1 MAKCYFELRKQ
12 SAKGTDSIAAD
23 IMRHFHA
30 RQHLGK
36 AIVVYDQPA
45 GLLAASRRQW
55 LKMGRAIQKQRAS
68 TLNADKI
75 LKYTHTITHMQH
87 IHFSSKT
94 PLEEPEADIY
104 FLDPTQCK
112 TMPVHCYSMYVTIAV
127 KQAVA
132 VEIIAQLPSDALII
146 DYHHTNSWA
155 KLGLQSKVVLE
166 EQVQSTWKQ
175 ACQFMSSRN
184 IEISKLA
191 DGTMQNIEAMDDALD
206 TLLGVSHQF
215 LRVANEFHH
224 ALELARPLRVSRSA
238 RQDHDSMMLLAY
250 RVQALSPGMF
260 TQHFLETYN
269 EDDTFFLYDT
279 HRQRPLHS
287 GELLH
292 EIVARHLAAGRVHLA
307 RAIQQIFSARYRGRS
322 FICNT

>member
-36 AIVVYDQPA
+36 AVVIYEQPM

-75 LKYTHTITHMQH
+75 LKYTHTIAHMQH
-87 IHFSSKT
+87 INFSSKT
-94 PLEEPEADIY
+94 PLDEPEADIY
-104 FLDPTQCK
+104 FLDEHQCA
-112 TMPVHCYSMYVTIAV
+112 TMPVHCYTVYVVIDVRHT
-127 KQAVA
+127 VA
-132 VEIIAQLPSDALII
+132 AAMVDQLPADALMV
-146 DYHHTNSWA
+146 DYRHEVQWA
-155 KLGLQSKVVLE
+155 QLGLQSKVVLE
-166 EQVQSTWKQ
+166 EQVDNAWGQVL
-175 ACQFMSSRN
+175 QFFSGHHIAVS
-184 IEISKLA
+184 ELTK
-191 DGTMQNIEAMDDALD
+191 GTVQNVDAMDDALD

-224 ALELARPLRVSRSA
+224 ALELARPLRVSRAA
-238 RQDHDSMMLLAY
+238 RQEHDSLMLLAY
-250 RVQALSPGMF
+250 RVQALSPGAF

-269 EDDTFFLYDT
+269 EDDTFFLYDRHKRRFVGT
-279 HRQRPLHS
+279 
-287 GELLH
+287 GESLADA
-292 EIVARHLAAGRVHLA
+292 VARHQAAHRPHLA
-307 RAIQQIFSARYRGRS
+307 RALQLVFS
-322 FICNT
+322 TTL